1 MPGRMRYGRLSRM
14 KTKLP
19 VIHTVRNRAVVLDS
33 DVARLFG
40 VATKRL
46 NEAVQRN
53 QRRFPADFC
62 FQLTAEEFA
71 DIRSQIAP
79 LDDGGGNVLRSQV
92 ATLES
97 DGRGRHRKYRPR
109 VFTEHGALM
118 AANVLRSQQAVEMSL
133 YLVRAF
139 VQMRETI
146 MANATILKRLAEI
159 DRRLVEHDSVLRE
172 VITQLQ
178 PLLDAPEI
186 DEETKPKIGFHRG
199 NR

>member
-1 MPGRMRYGRLSRM
+1 MRYGRVWRM

-33 DVARLFG
+33 EVARLFG

-46 NEAVQRN
+46 NEAVRRN

-71 DIRSQIAP
+71 ELRSQIAA
-79 LDDGGGNVLRSQV
+79 LDEGGSALRSQI

-97 DGRGRHRKYRPR
+97 GGRGQHRKYRPR

-146 MANATILKRLAEI
+146 MTNATILKRLAEI

-172 VITQLQ
+172 VIDQLQ
-178 PLLDAPEI
+178 PLLDAPPLE
-186 DEETKPKIGFHRG
+186 DAAKPKIGFHRG

>member
-1 MPGRMRYGRLSRM
+1 MRYGRLSRM

-71 DIRSQIAP
+71 DIRSQIAT